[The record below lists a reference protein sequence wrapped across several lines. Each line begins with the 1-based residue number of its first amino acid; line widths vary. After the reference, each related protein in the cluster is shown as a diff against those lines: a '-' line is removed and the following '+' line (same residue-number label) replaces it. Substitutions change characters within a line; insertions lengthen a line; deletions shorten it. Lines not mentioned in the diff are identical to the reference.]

1 MEAMTRTPHIKSTL
15 GDHRG
20 TYVDLN
26 IEKLLGIGDID
37 IESNP
42 MRKLQTK
49 DVKATEKYLDK
60 VEEAFKN
67 HKVFDRMETLW
78 EKLKITGRST
88 KEDVVEYEKI
98 DRDVFRLCRGSEK
111 NVYILKLLGM
121 RGLLS

>member
-1 MEAMTRTPHIKSTL
+1 MARTPHIKSTL

-26 IEKLLGIGDID
+26 VEKLLGIGEID
-37 IESNP
+37 VESNP

-49 DVKATEKYLDK
+49 DVKATEKYLGK

-78 EKLKITGRST
+78 EKLKTTGQSS

-111 NVYILKLLGM
+111 NVYILKRLGT
-121 RGLLS
+121 RGLPS